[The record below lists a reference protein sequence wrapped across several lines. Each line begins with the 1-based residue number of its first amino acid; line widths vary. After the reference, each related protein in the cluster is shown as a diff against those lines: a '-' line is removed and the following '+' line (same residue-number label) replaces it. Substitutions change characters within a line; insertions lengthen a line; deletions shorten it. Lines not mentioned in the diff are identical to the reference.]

1 MIEFI
6 IPQPGRKCNPGRN
19 SSALGTAALS
29 AREPGMGA
37 REPALSA
44 REPGMGARE
53 PGMGARKPALSA
65 REPGMGAEKPKS
77 GHCAYKSGALF

>member
-29 AREPGMGA
+29 AREPGLG
-37 REPALSA
+37 
-44 REPGMGARE
+44 
-53 PGMGARKPALSA
+53 A

>member
-29 AREPGMGA
+29 AREPG
-37 REPALSA
+37 L
-44 REPGMGARE
+44 GARE
-53 PGMGARKPALSA
+53 PGLGA
-65 REPGMGAEKPKS
+65 REPGLGAEKPKS

>member
-29 AREPGMGA
+29 AREPG
-37 REPALSA
+37 L
-44 REPGMGARE
+44 GARE
-53 PGMGARKPALSA
+53 PGL
-65 REPGMGAEKPKS
+65 GAEKPKS